1 METPTVPSRHFEIAP
16 EPGGAQVVDRQ
27 STNGTA
33 AIGAYLAMRR
43 VLMGSKAALWGKAN
57 GSRRSYWRGALGIG
71 QSLIPL
77 PPQLQP
83 QRASRQ
89 PAVLPTRRSTPPG
102 DAVVGQEDAGF
113 EGMLAPMYQAAAH
126 PTQPPVAIETVVTS
140 PCPSPSSFDG
150 SWSSK
155 IRSTFLALVGLDAI
169 FASNLLIIGF
179 FGAKNPQN
187 EHGICYGK
195 EEW

>member
-16 EPGGAQVVDRQ
+16 EPGGAQIVDRQ
-27 STNGTA
+27 STNGA
-33 AIGAYLAMRR
+33 SAIGAYLAMRR
-43 VLMGSKAALWGKAN
+43 VLMGSKAAPWGKAN

-113 EGMLAPMYQAAAH
+113 DGDVGAHVPGGGAP
-126 PTQPPVAIETVVTS
+126 TEPPVVTETVVTS
-140 PCPSPSSFDG
+140 PCPPPSAFGG

-155 IRSTFLALVGLDAI
+155 IRSTYLELAGIDAI
-169 FASNLLIIGF
+169 FASNLLVVGL
-179 FGAKNPQN
+179 FGAKNP
-187 EHGICYGK
+187 
-195 EEW
+195 